1 MHIRRISLA
10 LPLLLVMSLFTA
22 ALAQTQ
28 AGDERKS
35 CEEYRRVDE
44 ALNRAY
50 QLVLSKYSADALF
63 IKKLKGAQRAWL
75 AFRDVHVESRFP
87 ALDPQRA
94 YGSAY
99 GECRCEELVELTR
112 QRTDQLLDWVR
123 GREAGDVCAGSV
135 QIRGYTGGR
144 RRRAKPNKSLNRT
157 RNSVASHHQ
166 RLMREG

>member
-1 MHIRRISLA
+1 MHIRRISL
-10 LPLLLVMSLFTA
+10 LPLVLVMSFTVA
-22 ALAQTQ
+22 FAQTQ
-28 AGDERKS
+28 AGSDNKS
-35 CEEYRRVDE
+35 CEEYRRVDD

-50 QLVLSKYSADALF
+50 QLVLSKYTGEALF
-63 IKKLKGAQRAWL
+63 LKKLRGAQRAWL

-99 GECRCEELVELTR
+99 AECRCEELVELTR

-135 QIRGYTGGR
+135 QIRNYTGGR
-144 RRRAKPNKSLNRT
+144 RRDAKPKKSSNRP
-157 RNSVASHHQ
+157 RVSVASHH
-166 RLMREG
+166 RGLVRAG